1 MTDEFEVFSNETFT
15 PYQFEG
21 FFTQSDDSALSNVDP
36 LYVTA
41 PISDIYHDVDAKAG
55 TVQTPSCNES
65 PKDIFDFPGD
75 DCFNG
80 YGQIYCHNEHHDPII
95 EIDDNTIT
103 YLAVES
109 IHYEEPIKFEPAL
122 DSIDEAVKETLPL
135 FDNFP
140 VYLLEP
146 ESNVTSEHLM
156 TWQTLLSSASQEPI
170 NSSTFLSL
178 DWEESLV
185 TSPKPEVKIV
195 KKSPKQINRG
205 KACTV
210 PNCTRRAQS
219 NARCKAHGGGS
230 RCRFQEVDGTNC
242 TRSSQ
247 GRGLCRSHGGGKRCE
262 IAGCHRGQQRKG
274 LCYIHGGIRQCQI
287 PACVKKDRGNGFCIA
302 HGGGKRC
309 QSQFGC
315 VRAVRRGDFCH
326 SHSNELLVARK

>member
-170 NSSTFLSL
+170 KSSTFLSL

-205 KACTV
+205 KAPMEV
-210 PNCTRRAQS
+210 VLDADFKKSMEQIVLEAHKVAVFAEAMEEVSVVRLQDVIVVS
-219 NARCKAHGGGS
+219 NAKDYATS
-230 RCRFQEVDGTNC
+230 MEEYANVK
-242 TRSSQ
+242 SQ
-247 GRGLCRSHGGGKRCE
+247 H
-262 IAGCHRGQQRKG
+262 A
-274 LCYIHGGIRQCQI
+274 
-287 PACVKKDRGNGFCIA
+287 
-302 HGGGKRC
+302 
-309 QSQFGC
+309 
-315 VRAVRRGDFCH
+315 
-326 SHSNELLVARK
+326 